1 LPAIATTEIVLENQS
16 SQPVFPV
23 IRDVFMPY
31 CISATSPISRP
42 WSTVSDHQRKLCFSN
57 RPTSH
62 AFRASLK
69 ALDFDL
75 KTDKVMKLELG
86 ADQSHA
92 SSGNATAELPL
103 LAALQFLGTRS
114 SGLENDQR
122 LMHQRW
128 SLRL

>member
-1 LPAIATTEIVLENQS
+1 
-16 SQPVFPV
+16 
-23 IRDVFMPY
+23 
-31 CISATSPISRP
+31 
-42 WSTVSDHQRKLCFSN
+42 
-57 RPTSH
+57 
-62 AFRASLK
+62 
-69 ALDFDL
+69 LDFDL

-86 ADQSHA
+86 ADQSHF

-114 SGLENDQR
+114 GGLENGQR

>member
-31 CISATSPISRP
+31 CISARPAQYLAP

-62 AFRASLK
+62 TFRASLK

-114 SGLENDQR
+114 SGLEKT
-122 LMHQRW
+122 
-128 SLRL
+128 SA